1 MLRSVMRT
9 LGQSLLVAV
18 LLAVGTGTLAAQT
31 DVEALMSRAEQH

>member
-1 MLRSVMRT
+1 MRT